1 MGKSKKTIPV
11 YDYDKYGL
19 LYQVNK
25 PLSDND
31 KNLLIK
37 LSEMIKNKSKDK

>member
-11 YDYDKYGL
+11 YAYDKYGL
-19 LYQVNK
+19 LYQINK

>member
-11 YDYDKYGL
+11 YAYDKYGL
-19 LYQVNK
+19 LYQINK

-31 KNLLIK
+31 KNLLTKIA
-37 LSEMIKNKSKDK
+37 EIVKNKSKDK